1 MSNSFYAGIASQFKP
16 EEKFIHEY
24 DPTVITFFAKQ
35 ILLGSRAIHSNLP
48 QPKAGDIIR
57 FQFQPER
64 KKLVIHLVRH
74 SLCHIER
81 IHQFTHEFRTDNTR
95 LIYKT
100 ASTIML
106 LFKSMMFSWFEM
118 NHFI

>member
-1 MSNSFYAGIASQFKP
+1 MSTQSANGFEWSIKLMSNSFYAGIASQFKP

-24 DPTVITFFAKQ
+24 DPTVITFFAKR

-57 FQFQPER
+57 FQFQPGR

-74 SLCHIER
+74 RKNPSI
-81 IHQFTHEFRTDNTR
+81 N
-95 LIYKT
+95 
-100 ASTIML
+100 S
-106 LFKSMMFSWFEM
+106 
-118 NHFI
+118 